1 MMRAMG
7 VMVMTAMLCTSLGLQ
22 AASAETAAA
31 DLAKDRDNRTR
42 QECLRN
48 GGWYHE
54 DSKVCET
61 ESKESKASAPVME
74 TDRQA
79 CERQGGWFHT
89 ENGVCEMESKDLKK

>member
-1 MMRAMG
+1 MVRAMG

-22 AASAETAAA
+22 AASAESAA
-31 DLAKDRDNRTR
+31 DLAKDRDDRTR

-54 DSKVCET
+54 DSKVCEM
-61 ESKESKASAPVME
+61 ESKGSKPSAALME
-74 TDRQA
+74 TNRQA

-89 ENGVCEMESKDLKK
+89 ESGVCEMESKTLKK